1 MKYSKQN
8 IENFFVRLQ
17 EALHIALVSMYSNKM
32 RTILTV
38 LGIIIGV
45 GTVVGLISLIAGLN
59 NYVLGAFSAAGTDA
73 FYVTRFN
80 VLNHDFEDIVKAR
93 TRPDIVV
100 EDAFA
105 IRDKCP
111 SVEFAAPRLLSAGE
125 VKYRDKTAEN
135 IYIIGTTEEFQT
147 IQGIEIDEGRILVNS
162 DVERNRL
169 VCGLGSDVSEA
180 LFNGKPGVGKKVK
193 INGRPFLVS
202 GVAKPMGSFLGQS
215 RDNIV
220 VIPASTFQNY
230 FYSES
235 AKRANIIMVKP
246 RSGELQAKAI
256 DEVTALMRNRHGLK
270 SDEENDFDI
279 IPQSAFTE
287 AYQSLT
293 GVIFVVII
301 AIGAISLLVG
311 GVGIMNIM
319 LVSVSERT
327 REIGLRKSLGAR
339 QADILLQF
347 LIESVIMSVIGG
359 ALGVV
364 VGILIGQLVTVLTPL
379 PASINPFSVIL
390 GVTFATGVGA
400 FFGIY
405 PARKASRLNPIE
417 ALRQN

>member
-1 MKYSKQN
+1 MKITRAGFN
-8 IENFFVRLQ
+8 AFLVRLQ
-17 EALHIALVSMYSNKM
+17 DALYIAFGSMYNNKM

-45 GTVVGLISLIAGLN
+45 GTVVGLISLVAGLN
-59 NYVLGAFSAAGTDA
+59 DYVLGAFSVAGTDT
-73 FYVTRFN
+73 FWVMRFN
-80 VLNHDFEDIVKAR
+80 VLNNDFDDIIKTR
-93 TRPDIVV
+93 NRPDIVV

-111 SVEFAAPRLLSAGE
+111 SVEFAAPRLVSTGE
-125 VKYRDKTAEN
+125 VKYRGKKAEN
-135 IYIIGTTEEFQT
+135 VYIIGTTEEFQT
-147 IQGIEIDEGRILVNS
+147 ILGIDVEEGRILLNS
-162 DVERNRL
+162 DVEHNRL
-169 VCGLGSDVSEA
+169 VCSLGSETAEA
-180 LFNGKPGVGKKVK
+180 LFGDKPGVGEKVK
-193 INGRPFLVS
+193 VNGRTFSVS
-202 GVAKPMGSFLGQS
+202 GVAKPLGSFLGQS

-220 VIPASTFQNY
+220 IIPASTFQNY
-230 FYSES
+230 FYSGS
-235 AKRANIIMVKP
+235 VKRGNIIMVKP
-246 RSGELQAKAI
+246 RSSELQERAI

-270 SDEENDFDI
+270 ANEEDDFDI
-279 IPQSAFTE
+279 LPQSAFTD
-287 AYQSLT
+287 AYKSLT

-347 LIESVIMSVIGG
+347 LIESVVMSVVGG

-364 VGILIGQLVTVLTPL
+364 VGVLIGQLVTVLTPL
-379 PASINPFSVIL
+379 PASINTFSVIL
-390 GVTFATGVGA
+390 GVTFATVVGA

>member
-1 MKYSKQN
+1 M
-8 IENFFVRLQ
+8 
-17 EALHIALVSMYSNKM
+17 
-32 RTILTV
+32 
-38 LGIIIGV
+38 
-45 GTVVGLISLIAGLN
+45 
-59 NYVLGAFSAAGTDA
+59 
-73 FYVTRFN
+73 
-80 VLNHDFEDIVKAR
+80 
-93 TRPDIVV
+93 
-100 EDAFA
+100 
-105 IRDKCP
+105 
-111 SVEFAAPRLLSAGE
+111 
-125 VKYRDKTAEN
+125 KYRDETAEN
-135 IYIIGTTEEFQT
+135 VYIIGTTEEFQT
-147 IQGIEIDEGRILVNS
+147 IQGIEIDEGRILLNS
-162 DVERNRL
+162 DVEHNRL
-169 VCGLGSDVSEA
+169 VCGLGSEITEA
-180 LFNGKPGVGKKVK
+180 LFGDKPAVGKKVK
-193 INGRPFLVS
+193 INGRIFLVS
-202 GVAKPMGSFLGQS
+202 GTANPMGSFMGQS

-220 VIPASTFQNY
+220 IIPATTFQNY
-230 FYSES
+230 FYNKS

-246 RSGELQAKAI
+246 LSGELQEKAI

-339 QADILLQF
+339 QGDILLQF
-347 LIESVIMSVIGG
+347 LIESMVMSVVGG

-379 PASINPFSVIL
+379 PASINTFSVIL

>member
-1 MKYSKQN
+1 MKPSKKDLKD
-8 IENFFVRLQ
+8 FSVRFQ
-17 EALHIALVSMYSNKM
+17 EALYIALVSMYSNKM

-45 GTVVGLISLIAGLN
+45 GTVVGLISLVAGLN
-59 NYVLGAFSAAGTDA
+59 DYVLGAFSVAGTDT
-73 FYVTRFN
+73 FWVMRFN
-80 VLNHDFEDIVKAR
+80 PLNHDFEEMVKSR
-93 TRPDIVV
+93 SRPDIVI
-100 EDAFA
+100 EDAYA

-111 SVEFAAPRLLSAGE
+111 SVEFAAPRLVAAGD
-125 VKYRDKTAEN
+125 VKYRDKKAEN
-135 IYIIGTTEEFQT
+135 VFIVGTTEEFQT
-147 IQGIEIDEGRILVNS
+147 IQGIDVYEGRILLNS

-169 VCGLGSDVSEA
+169 VCSLGSETKSA
-180 LFNGKPGVGKKVK
+180 LFGDKSAVGKKVK
-193 INGRPFLVS
+193 INGRTFVVS
-202 GVAKPMGSFLGQS
+202 GSAKAMGSFMGQS
-215 RDNIV
+215 RDNMVI
-220 VIPASTFQNY
+220 IPATTFQKY
-230 FYSES
+230 FYNKSV
-235 AKRANIIMVKP
+235 KRANILMVKP
-246 RSGELQAKAI
+246 RSSELQDKAI
-256 DEVTALMRNRHGLK
+256 DEVITVMRNRHGLK
-270 SDEENDFDI
+270 ANEENDFDI
-279 IPQSAFTE
+279 MPQSAFTE

-293 GVIFVVII
+293 SVIFVVII

-347 LIESVIMSVIGG
+347 LIESVIMSIVGG

-364 VGILIGQLVTVLTPL
+364 VGVLIGQLVTVLTPL
-379 PASINPFSVIL
+379 PASINTFSVIL
-390 GVTFATGVGA
+390 GVTFATGIGA